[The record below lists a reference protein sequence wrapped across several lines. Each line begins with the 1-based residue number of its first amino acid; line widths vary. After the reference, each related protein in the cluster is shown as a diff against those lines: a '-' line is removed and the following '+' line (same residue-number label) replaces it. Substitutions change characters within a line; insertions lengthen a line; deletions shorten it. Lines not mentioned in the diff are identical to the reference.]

1 MFLLWGLWH
10 GLFLTLERLL
20 GRVSGG
26 SGGAAPRPLPVL
38 LVSRAYATA
47 VFLFGWLL
55 FRSETFGA
63 LRAMLRS
70 LAGAAPDTE
79 ARALYIDASPGLL
92 ALVVVGL
99 VLSQPGL
106 LPRLR
111 PTATPYPGPRSL
123 LAQWALLSILGLL
136 SILFVAG
143 GSYNSFIYFRF

>member
-1 MFLLWGLWH
+1 M
-10 GLFLTLERLL
+10 L
-20 GRVSGG
+20 GH
-26 SGGAAPRPLPVL
+26 L
-38 LVSRAYATA
+38 YATA

-70 LAGAAPDTE
+70 LAGAAPDAE

-92 ALVVVGL
+92 ALVAVGL
-99 VLSQPGL
+99 VLSQSGL

-111 PTATPYPGPRSL
+111 PTATPNPAPRAL
-123 LAQWALLSILGLL
+123 TAQWAVLTVLGLL
-136 SILFVAG
+136 SLLLVAG